1 MLPNVLI
8 GIGLYFVLAV
18 GAAVLVLVPSVR
30 HMASRAVV
38 QRVQRVRA
46 VGATGLVSM
55 WPRGMSLRAAAQPFA
70 AMPGPVLR
78 RRAGAVMAAL
88 TVLLGVPAAV
98 VVLRNANP
106 PETYDHRALRPSD
119 PRVGALLR
127 GEDLVPPPALPP
139 ELFMQQEVERVHPMV
154 RSANREWALLDAE
167 FRQRLLVVFQVMKER
182 HGIEAVL
189 LEGYRSPERQSQLQA
204 LGPSVT
210 RAGAFESYHQ
220 HGLAA
225 DVAFLRDGRIVI
237 SERDPWAQQAYA
249 LMGETADGLGLVW
262 GGHWRSLKDYGHLE
276 LRRPGVLRRIPPAGN
291 APTPAGG

>member
-1 MLPNVLI
+1 MDLET
-8 GIGLYFVLAV
+8 
-18 GAAVLVLVPSVR
+18 
-30 HMASRAVV
+30 RAT
-38 QRVQRVRA
+38 A
-46 VGATGLVSM
+46 D
-55 WPRGMSLRAAAQPFA
+55 
-70 AMPGPVLR
+70 
-78 RRAGAVMAAL
+78 
-88 TVLLGVPAAV
+88 
-98 VVLRNANP
+98 
-106 PETYDHRALRPSD
+106 DHRALRPSD
-119 PRVGALLR
+119 PRVAALLR

-189 LEGYRSPERQSQLQA
+189 LEGYRSPERQNQLQA
-204 LGPSVT
+204 LGPTVT

-276 LRRPGVLRRIPPAGN
+276 LRRPGVLRRSPPAAD
-291 APTPAGG
+291 APTAVGG

>member
-18 GAAVLVLVPSVR
+18 GVALLVLVPSVR
-30 HMASRAVV
+30 HAASRAVA
-38 QRVQRVRA
+38 QRVKQVRAAGA
-46 VGATGLVSM
+46 VGAVALRPR
-55 WPRGMSLRAAAQPFA
+55 WPVRQTDAQPRAATWSA
-70 AMPGPVLR
+70 LLH
-78 RRAGAVMAAL
+78 RRAGTTVAAL
-88 TVLLGVPAAV
+88 TVLLGVPAAM
-98 VVLRNANP
+98 VVLRSMNP

-119 PRVGALLR
+119 SRVAALLR

-182 HGIEAVL
+182 HGIEVVL

-204 LGPSVT
+204 LGPTVT

-276 LRRPGVLRRIPPAGN
+276 LRRPGVLRRSPTSAN
-291 APTPAGG
+291 APTPADG